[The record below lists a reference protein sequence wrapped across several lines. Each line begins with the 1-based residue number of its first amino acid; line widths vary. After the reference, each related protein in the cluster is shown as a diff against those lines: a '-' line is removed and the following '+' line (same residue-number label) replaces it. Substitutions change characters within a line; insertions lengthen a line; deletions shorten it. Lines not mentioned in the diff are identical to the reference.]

1 MPLWCGSQRPRHLED
16 SLSSAGTL
24 PSGRQVLDWICS
36 TDRGSGSERSAC
48 KPNGGL
54 VNRLRGSLVTAAMV
68 VLGAHAPAGAL
79 EWTQYV
85 ATRPTIP
92 GGCYGTAVVGIG
104 DVNSDGCEDYAVAN
118 PARCA
123 SQGAQMYPRG
133 SVEIRSGADGSI
145 LVELVAPNG
154 AETFGRTIAKI
165 GDVDDDGVPDIAI
178 GEPGAD
184 VGTQSEAGVVHVYPR
199 DRGEAEAPRGRRPAR
214 SPASRA
220 RRGGSRASP

>member
-1 MPLWCGSQRPRHLED
+1 
-16 SLSSAGTL
+16 
-24 PSGRQVLDWICS
+24 
-36 TDRGSGSERSAC
+36 
-48 KPNGGL
+48 
-54 VNRLRGSLVTAAMV
+54 MV

-184 VGTQSEAGVVHVYPR
+184 VGNQSEAGAVHVYSGASGSEIWSFDLGLSNTAGARLGAAMADLGDISSDGYDDLIVGAPQLAVDPLQSGVAIVVPNVAAPLGATSSTRIEPSAPDRISTLPR
-199 DRGEAEAPRGRRPAR
+199 
-214 SPASRA
+214 
-220 RRGGSRASP
+220 